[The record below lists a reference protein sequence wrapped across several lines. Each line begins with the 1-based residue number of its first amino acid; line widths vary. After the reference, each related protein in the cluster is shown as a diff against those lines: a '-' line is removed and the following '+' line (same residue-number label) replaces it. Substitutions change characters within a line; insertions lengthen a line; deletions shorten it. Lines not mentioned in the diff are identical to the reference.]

1 MSEYKKVA
9 TFSDLE
15 AGVSQGIGNI
25 EVEEIARV
33 TARVYGNQLKE
44 LKRIRRGEENKAQSM
59 AMYPCWSLGG
69 ATSTAKS
76 VGSWG

>member
-25 EVEEIARV
+25 EVEDIARV
-33 TARVYGNQLKE
+33 TARVYGKQLKE

-59 AMYPCWSLGG
+59 AMYPC
-69 ATSTAKS
+69 
-76 VGSWG
+76 